1 MKSID
6 MHLFHPANRITRI
19 IGGCKRFD
27 ISIFSTVSFY
37 KRPVQ
42 DLLWKSTASLIE
54 RITR

>member
-1 MKSID
+1 MKTID

-42 DLLWKSTASLIE
+42 DLLWKSTATLIE